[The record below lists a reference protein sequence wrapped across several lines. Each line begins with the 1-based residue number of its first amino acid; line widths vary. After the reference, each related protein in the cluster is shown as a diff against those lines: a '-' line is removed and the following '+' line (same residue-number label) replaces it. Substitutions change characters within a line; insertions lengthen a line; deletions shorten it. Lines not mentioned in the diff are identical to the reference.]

1 MIRYS
6 FNFVTLS
13 LTGVK
18 MSIFFTFADNFD
30 SQECTVLAFI
40 SVSLTL
46 SLKTRFKL
54 SHRTSLPFS
63 LPMID
68 SVLIVVW
75 IGAGGGGGGEIC
87 QPLGWYIV
95 KWFDKSSW

>member
-6 FNFVTLS
+6 FNFVTLFNR
-13 LTGVK
+13 GKNVD
-18 MSIFFTFADNFD
+18 FFTFADNFD

-87 QPLGWYIV
+87 QPLGW
-95 KWFDKSSW
+95 

>member
-18 MSIFFTFADNFD
+18 MSIFLPLLITL
-30 SQECTVLAFI
+30 TVRNVLYFI

-54 SHRTSLPFS
+54 PHRTSLPFS
-63 LPMID
+63 FPMID
-68 SVLIVVW
+68 SVLIVFW
-75 IGAGGGGGGEIC
+75 IGAGGGGGLGEE
-87 QPLGWYIV
+87 GEAR
-95 KWFDKSSW
+95 FASH

>member
-40 SVSLTL
+40 SVSLTQSLL
-46 SLKTRFKL
+46 SLSVSFAFFWFSRIVN
-54 SHRTSLPFS
+54 SLFQS
-63 LPMID
+63 FH
-68 SVLIVVW
+68 
-75 IGAGGGGGGEIC
+75 
-87 QPLGWYIV
+87 PL
-95 KWFDKSSW
+95 F